1 MIEIATAM
9 SLATTAFRGV
19 KKMVEAGKEAEDM
32 YGYFMKFFEATES
45 VSEADVMNQ
54 NAPKMSKLFAGK
66 SVEAQALEI
75 AMARSRMEK
84 MEKELKDLML
94 WTGNDALYFDMMRER
109 RNIRNARLAAAR
121 RKAQN
126 KQLLIDGSMII
137 GVMLAAMFGMFIV
150 LGAIGAGGGT

>member
-9 SLATTAFRGV
+9 SIATTAFRGV

-45 VSEADVMNQ
+45 VSEADVLNQ
-54 NAPKMSKLFAGK
+54 NAPKMSKFFAGK

-84 MEKELKDLML
+84 MEKDE
-94 WTGNDALYFDMMRER
+94 NYFSRTYHSLSYRSPLDCVPHFS
-109 RNIRNARLAAAR
+109 NH
-121 RKAQN
+121 
-126 KQLLIDGSMII
+126 
-137 GVMLAAMFGMFIV
+137 
-150 LGAIGAGGGT
+150 

>member
-150 LGAIGAGGGT
+150 VGAIGAGGGT

>member
-9 SLATTAFRGV
+9 SVANAAFRGV

-45 VSEADVMNQ
+45 VSEADVMNK
-54 NAPKMSKLFAGK
+54 NAPKMSKLFSGK

-75 AMARSRMEK
+75 AMARSRMDK
-84 MEKELKDLML
+84 MEKDLKDLML
-94 WTGNDALYFDMMRER
+94 WTGNDALYYDMMRER

-126 KQLLIDGSMII
+126 KQLLIDGSMIA
-137 GVMLAAMFGMFIV
+137 GVMIVAMLGIFIV
-150 LGAIGAGGGT
+150 LGAIGAGGT

>member
-150 LGAIGAGGGT
+150 VGAIGAGGS

>member
-1 MIEIATAM
+1 M

-150 LGAIGAGGGT
+150 VGAIGAGGGT

>member
-9 SLATTAFRGV
+9 SIATTAFRGV

-45 VSEADVMNQ
+45 VSEADVLNQ
-54 NAPKMSKLFAGK
+54 NAPKMSKFFAGK

-84 MEKELKDLML
+84 MEKELKDLMV

-126 KQLLIDGSMII
+126 KQLLVDGTIVT
-137 GVMLAAMFGMFIV
+137 GVMIVTMIGIFIV
-150 LGAIGAGGGT
+150 LGALQAGGGA

>member
-45 VSEADVMNQ
+45 VSEADVMNK

-126 KQLLIDGSMII
+126 KQLLIDGSII
-137 GVMLAAMFGMFIV
+137 TGVMLAAMFGMFIV

>member
-150 LGAIGAGGGT
+150 VGTIGAGGGT

>member
-126 KQLLIDGSMII
+126 KQLLIDGSMIV

-150 LGAIGAGGGT
+150 VGAIGAGGS

>member
-54 NAPKMSKLFAGK
+54 NAPKMSKLFAAK

-94 WTGNDALYFDMMRER
+94 WTGNDALYFDMMRQR

-126 KQLLIDGSMII
+126 KQLLIDGSIII

-150 LGAIGAGGGT
+150 VGAIGAGGS

>member
-150 LGAIGAGGGT
+150 VGALGAGGS

>member
-126 KQLLIDGSMII
+126 KQLLIDGSMIV

>member
-1 MIEIATAM
+1 M

-150 LGAIGAGGGT
+150 VGAIGAGGS

>member
-1 MIEIATAM
+1 MIEIATAV

-150 LGAIGAGGGT
+150 VGAIGAGGS